1 MRNILRVKN
10 AIINMDKV
18 EVIYEEGGKVR
29 LQFPG
34 GSYYFEMSLSDF
46 LEQNSEPSKST
57 EDETK
62 KELARVTRDYEELA
76 RENDRLKEMVGQL
89 FTANGRLV
97 YANILKERRKGPRRW
112 R

>member
-1 MRNILRVKN
+1 MSNILRTQN
-10 AIINMDKV
+10 SIIDMDKV
-18 EVIYEEGGKVR
+18 EIIYEEDGKTK

-34 GSYYFEMSLSDF
+34 GSHYFGVSLSEF
-46 LEQNSEPSKST
+46 LEKYSESSEST
-57 EDETK
+57 ENEAE

>member
-1 MRNILRVKN
+1 MRNTLFFN
-10 AIINMDKV
+10 NGIINLDKV
-18 EVIYEEGGKVR
+18 EAIYEHEGKTIIQLPSGD
-29 LQFPG
+29 FG
-34 GSYYFEMSLSDF
+34 MNLSIDDF
-46 LEQNSEPSKST
+46 WKEYKDDLTTDK
-57 EDETK
+57 DENE

-76 RENDRLKEMVGQL
+76 RECDRLKEMVGQL